1 MKFPNIGLQS
11 IGSVKARCKS
21 HKNKIAMTIFMI
33 ATLALLMTSLMWSP
47 AEATFTTEG
56 YGIFV
61 DGEKIVSTLSAADAN
76 AILDGVAAKYQVEG
90 AWVVGSGYGEN
101 VTIQKCEVVVQNT
114 KNVADGIAYI
124 VNRATPLITVLST
137 QKYEVAEEIP
147 QGDGY
152 TLKEYSYDI
161 TSKVK
166 AEEYNGTRLSTI
178 LITLENDQIVEER
191 IIEKKLVV
199 TAREQKGY
207 KGEAFTKEGSFSMTI
222 EFSPPVEMNIT
233 SAYGVSRSETGYH
246 LGVDLYNPNGTPIMA
261 AAEGVVTFVGYESSY
276 GNLIV
281 IDHGGSVQTYYAHC
295 NTMNVEEGDPV
306 SMGDYIGTVGNTG
319 RTTGSHLHLEIRL
332 NGFTLDPMDY
342 L

>member
-21 HKNKIAMTIFMI
+21 HKNKIAMTIFMT

-90 AWVVGSGYGEN
+90 ASVVSSGYVEN

-124 VNRATPLITVLST
+124 VNRTTPLITVLSK
-137 QKYEVAEEIP
+137 QKYDAAEEILES
-147 QGDGY
+147 DGY
-152 TLKEYSYDI
+152 AFEDYSYNT
-161 TSKVK
+161 TSKVQ
-166 AEEYNGTRLSTI
+166 AEEYKGTRLSTI
-178 LITLENDQIVEER
+178 LITLENDQIVEEE
-191 IIEKKLVV
+191 IVEEKLIV

-207 KGEAFTKEGSFSMTI
+207 KGECFTKDGNLSMTLD
-222 EFSPPVEMNIT
+222 FSPPVEMNIT

-246 LGVDLYNPNGTPIMA
+246 LGVDFYNPCGTPIMA
-261 AAEGVVTFVGYESSY
+261 AAEGVVAFVGYESSY

-281 IDHGGSVQTYYAHC
+281 IDHGGNVQTYYAHC
-295 NTMNVEEGDPV
+295 STMKVEEGDRV
-306 SMGDYIGTVGNTG
+306 SAGDYIGTVGNTG
-319 RTTGSHLHLEIRL
+319 RTTGCHLHLEIRL